1 MDKHKTSIEEI
12 IKNSFSNQRAFQK
25 EFYLF
30 GKLVYV
36 QEPFAGDVSVQDVI
50 NEIEETIP
58 SHLFEEIDTVIVGT
72 FDFLDDRDLEAAY
85 QDGAIYIS
93 NKIISNRDLLE
104 NVLHEMAHS
113 LESSMGYLIYADNRL
128 HSEFLGKRQRLKSIL
143 DAKDFDTWYDFSN
156 TEYNEEFDSFLYKDV
171 GYPVLRSLSDGL
183 FHTPYAVTSLREYW
197 ASGVE
202 DYFLGNRDLVK
213 KISPILFNKI
223 EGVIFHED

>member
-1 MDKHKTSIEEI
+1 MDKHRASIEEI
-12 IKNSFSNQRAFQK
+12 IKNSFSSQKTSQK

-36 QEPFAGDVSVQDVI
+36 QDPFVGSIDVQDVI
-50 NEIEETIP
+50 NEVEEIIP
-58 SHLFEEIDTVIVGT
+58 SHLFEEIDTIIVGT

-85 QDGAIYIS
+85 QEGAIYVN

-104 NVLHEMAHS
+104 NILHEMAHS
-113 LESSMGYLIYADNRL
+113 LENSMGYLIYADNRL
-128 HSEFLGKRQRLKSIL
+128 HSEFLGKRQKLKSIL
-143 DAKDFDTWYDFSN
+143 DGEGFDTWYDFSN
-156 TEYNEEFDSFLYKDV
+156 TEYDVEFDSFLYKDV
-171 GYPVLRSLSDGL
+171 GYPKLRSLSNGL

-202 DYFLGNRDLVK
+202 DYFLGERALVK
-213 KISPILFNKI
+213 KISPILFSKI

>member
-1 MDKHKTSIEEI
+1 MSKYRTSIEEI
-12 IKNSFSNQRAFQK
+12 IKNSFSSQKAFQK

-30 GKLVYV
+30 EKLVYV

-58 SHLFEEIDTVIVGT
+58 SHLFEEIDTIIVGT

-93 NKIISNRDLLE
+93 SKIISNRDLIE
-104 NVLHEMAHS
+104 NILHEMAHS

-143 DAKDFDTWYDFSN
+143 GADGFDTWYDFSN
-156 TEYNEEFDSFLYKDV
+156 TEYDAEFDSFLYKDV
-171 GYPVLRSLSDGL
+171 GYPKLRSLSNGL

-202 DYFLGNRDLVK
+202 DYFLGNRQLVK
-213 KISPILFNKI
+213 KISPILFSKI